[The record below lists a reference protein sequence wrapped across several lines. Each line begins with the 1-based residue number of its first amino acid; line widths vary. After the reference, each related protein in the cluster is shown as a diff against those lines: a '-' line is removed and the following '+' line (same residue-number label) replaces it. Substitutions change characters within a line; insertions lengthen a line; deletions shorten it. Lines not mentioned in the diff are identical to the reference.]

1 MGINKR
7 LLNDLSS
14 GVPLIAWIAV
24 LVIGGIGTYIAVENL
39 TQQPNITYNVSE
51 SPFSFFGNQ
60 VDWIWIILIGV
71 VVVFFLIWG
80 FSRSGKNKNRQIQ
93 PYYRNGRY

>member
-1 MGINKR
+1 MGLNNR
-7 LLNDLSS
+7 LRNDLS
-14 GVPLIAWIAV
+14 GVIPVIAWIAV

-60 VDWIWIILIGV
+60 VDWIWIILIA
-71 VVVFFLIWG
+71 VFVIFVLIWG
-80 FSRSGKNKNRQIQ
+80 FTRKKTRNPKQYSGNQL
-93 PYYRNGRY
+93 GRY